1 MAYFNK
7 DYDGNFSYS
16 YYGVCD
22 TILGDYV
29 TPGAIDAYLED
40 EVFWEAVRRSYTSI
54 DLSGKSKRDMERFN
68 AKRLKTAEWLRKKAN
83 AFYF

>member
-1 MAYFNK
+1 MSYFQK
-7 DYDGNFSYS
+7 DYEGNFSYS
-16 YYGVCD
+16 YYGVGD

-29 TPGAIDAYLED
+29 DPGKIDAYLED
-40 EVFWEAVRRSYTSI
+40 EAFWEAVRRSYKSI